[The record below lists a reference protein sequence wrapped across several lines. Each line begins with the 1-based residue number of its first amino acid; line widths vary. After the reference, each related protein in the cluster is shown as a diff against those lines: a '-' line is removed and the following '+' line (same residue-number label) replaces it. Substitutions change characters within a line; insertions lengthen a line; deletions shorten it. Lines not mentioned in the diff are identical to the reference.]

1 MLRDVIISAT
11 ITLIAIAPMAI
22 TAWLEGR
29 EGARAEAIWE
39 D

>member
-29 EGARAEAIWE
+29 ESARAAVTWE